1 MTEENKTTEAG
12 ALQVQRDRI
21 TVRLLCPDDLQTYKA
36 VRLYALKHS
45 ALTFGSSYEDEK
57 AYGDEVFAHRIR
69 HEGGNAVYGAF
80 DGDTLLGT
88 AGVFVQER
96 FTQKHRGTLWG
107 VYVMPQARG
116 LGLGSILVDHVIK
129 YAEKHVVVLDAKV
142 VASNDYAR
150 QIYYDLGFEKYGL
163 EKKSFCIEGQFQ
175 DQELI
180 FIDFSSPEWRSK
192 DN

>member
-1 MTEENKTTEAG
+1 MSDDKKTTDAA
-12 ALQVQRDRI
+12 ALQARRDRI
-21 TVRLLCPDDLQTYKA
+21 IVRVLTPNDVQAYKA
-36 VRLYALKHS
+36 VRIHALKNS
-45 ALTFGSSYEDEK
+45 PLTFGSSYMQESG
-57 AYGDEVFAHRIR
+57 YSDEVFAHRIR
-69 HEGGNAVYGAF
+69 HEGGNAVFGAF
-80 DGDTLLGT
+80 DGDTLLGA
-88 AGVFVQER
+88 AGVFVHER
-96 FTQKHRGTLWG
+96 WSEKHRGTLWG

-116 LGLGSILVDHVIK
+116 LGLGRLLVEHVIR

-150 QIYYDLGFEKYGL
+150 RIYYDLGFEKYGL

-180 FIDFSSPEWRSK
+180 FIDFSSAEWRSK

>member
-1 MTEENKTTEAG
+1 MTEENKTTGAD
-12 ALQVQRDRI
+12 ALQARRDRI
-21 TVRLLCPDDLQTYKA
+21 TVRVLCPDDVQTYKA
-36 VRLYALKHS
+36 VRIHALKNS
-45 ALTFGSSYEDEK
+45 PLTFGSSFAVES
-57 AYGDEVFAHRIR
+57 AYADEVFAHRIR
-69 HEGGNAVYGAF
+69 HGGGNAVYGAF

-88 AGVFVQER
+88 AGVFVHER
-96 FTQKHRGTLWG
+96 LSEKHRGTLWG

-116 LGLGSILVDHVIK
+116 LGLGSVLVDHVIK

-163 EKKSFCIEGQFQ
+163 EKKSFCVEGQFQ

-180 FIDFSSPEWRSK
+180 FIDFSSPEWRSRK
-192 DN
+192 N